1 MPTPC
6 LEIAVI
12 NLLTQNTLAYRTEL
26 NPGDTLSSVAEDAAK
41 EFFPLLPKVWW
52 QGSIA
57 LVEVL
62 IIGKHYT
69 RVGGSHSYSWRGDC
83 TKQERF
89 IFGVKHGAKMLDDY
103 AQRVCGFAQSAGVQK

>member
-6 LEIAVI
+6 FEIAVI

-26 NPGDTLSSVAEDAAK
+26 NPGDTLSSVAEDAAR

-52 QGSIA
+52 KGGIA
-57 LVEVL
+57 LIEVL
-62 IIGKHYT
+62 IIGKHYA
-69 RVGGSHSYSWRGDC
+69 RDGSSHSYSWRGDC

-103 AQRVCGFAQSAGVQK
+103 ALRLAGFAPAVEAQK